1 MNELLKC
8 YQIWSNTQVTNRHR
22 EDAGPITIC
31 RQNDVGPSTTN
42 RHKSVGRRVFM
53 QRRPPVGPTCR
64 GRDDADVNIVT
75 FPIRVDCFPTDRYM
89 PDEKPT

>member
-1 MNELLKC
+1 M
-8 YQIWSNTQVTNRHR
+8 SSQVTSRHR
-22 EDAGPITIC
+22 EGAGPITIC